1 MFWGPA
7 RKQIDRQ
14 PTLPAKHA
22 PPPRTLLGRNRG
34 GRHQA
39 CVLDI
44 RGVANAWAAQLPAR
58 SGGLPSA
65 TLFAAKRLLL
75 APPSAWVVDE

>member
-1 MFWGPA
+1 M
-7 RKQIDRQ
+7 
-14 PTLPAKHA
+14 
-22 PPPRTLLGRNRG
+22 
-34 GRHQA
+34 
-39 CVLDI
+39 LDI